1 MCTISLARPHSPA
14 HWRALG
20 VESRWLGAARLAP
33 PCVWCKAPS
42 GIKTRAGRG
51 QSRVNCSPSR
61 LSSTTTRSGG
71 RIGLIIIVSVLF
83 VIFLWKIKSEFLKK
97 MLENFSEDGPGRLI
111 NWLIVVKSPE
121 LLTVYKLCEKS
132 QTLIYLKITK
142 LNVLTVLGWFKWLNL
157 N

>member
-1 MCTISLARPHSPA
+1 M
-14 HWRALG
+14 
-20 VESRWLGAARLAP
+20 
-33 PCVWCKAPS
+33 
-42 GIKTRAGRG
+42 
-51 QSRVNCSPSR
+51 
-61 LSSTTTRSGG
+61 
-71 RIGLIIIVSVLF
+71 SVLF

-142 LNVLTVLGWFKWLNL
+142 LNVLTVLGWFKWLIM
-157 N
+157 